1 MYIKYLSIGFLLFT
15 SCQYLKPTDNR
26 FLQDYNKK
34 VNGEVTRY
42 IKGKKVSVLSKK
54 VWMRET
60 FSKDFTR
67 PSILQS
73 IKPVLTKEDLLVQGN
88 KVNGVSV
95 YTSKQG
101 KRKWLFPIKGG
112 VAGDILVSGEFVF
125 FGGSDGFLYALYLK
139 TGRVLWKY
147 YTGLTG
153 ISAPVVRGSNL
164 YFASASK
171 IYCLNIKTGENIWT
185 YSTQIK
191 PTEFTVEGV
200 AAPLIGNKFI
210 YFKVSD
216 GSLIALD
223 FKGRLKWKHTLS
235 NSGSRFTTA
244 FSSPVMGKVC
254 LYSSS
259 LESGVYCLNKK
270 TGKVIWKT
278 DVGSYGDL
286 LLDGSRLFYSTHDG
300 KVLALDQKS
309 GKQIWSHDVPESI
322 ATSPVLYK
330 DILIYGEYA
339 GVLRFISRSTGE
351 ELHSFPF
358 GNGMSAPPVLS
369 EATSELY
376 FISNAGWLYKMRLK
390 M

>member
-1 MYIKYLSIGFLLFT
+1 MYIIYLLFAFLFFT
-15 SCQYLKPTDNR
+15 SCQHLKPTDNR
-26 FLQDYNKK
+26 FFQDYKK
-34 VNGEVTRY
+34 AKGGVAHY
-42 IKGKKVSVLSKK
+42 IRGKTPSVLARK
-54 VWMRET
+54 VWIRET

-73 IKPVLTKEDLLVQGN
+73 IKPVLTGKGLLVQGN

-95 YTSKQG
+95 YTSEQG
-101 KRKWLFPIKGG
+101 KRKWFFSIKGG

-125 FGGSDGFLYALYLK
+125 FGGSDGFIYALYLK
-139 TGRVLWKY
+139 TGKVLWKY

-153 ISAPVVRGSNL
+153 ISAPVLRGLNL
-164 YFASASK
+164 YFASADK
-171 IYCLNIKTGENIWT
+171 IYCLNVKTGENIWT

-191 PTEFTVEGV
+191 PAEFTVEGV
-200 AAPLIGNKFI
+200 AAPLVGDDLI

-216 GSLIALD
+216 GSLIALN

-235 NSGSRFTTA
+235 NSGNRFTTA
-244 FSSPVMGKVC
+244 FSSPVIGKAC

-286 LLDGSRLFYSTHDG
+286 LLDGSRLFYSTHNG
-300 KVLALDQKS
+300 QVLALDQKS

-330 DILIYGEYA
+330 GILIYGEYTGA
-339 GVLRFISRSTGE
+339 LRFISKSTGE

-358 GNGMSAPPVLS
+358 GSGMSAPPVVS
-369 EATSELY
+369 KATAELY
-376 FISNAGWLYKMRLK
+376 FISNVGWLYKIQLGM
-390 M
+390 